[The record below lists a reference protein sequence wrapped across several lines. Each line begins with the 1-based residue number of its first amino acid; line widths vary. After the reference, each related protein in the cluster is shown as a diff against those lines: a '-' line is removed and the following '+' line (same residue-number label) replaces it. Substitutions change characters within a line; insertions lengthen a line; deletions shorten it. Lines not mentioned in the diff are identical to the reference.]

1 MFIHVQVFRQAREML
16 FSEPSLSLPCE
27 IIFPKGWTELLLNT
41 LRLLSHTIDDKPLS

>member
-27 IIFPKGWTELLLNT
+27 DYFPKGLDRALTEYLKTPVTHN
-41 LRLLSHTIDDKPLS
+41 R